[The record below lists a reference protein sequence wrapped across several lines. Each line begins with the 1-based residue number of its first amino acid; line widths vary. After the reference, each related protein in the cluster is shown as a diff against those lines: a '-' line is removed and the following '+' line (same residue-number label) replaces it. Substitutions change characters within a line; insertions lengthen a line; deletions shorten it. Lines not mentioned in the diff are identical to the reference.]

1 MRIRMLKTE
10 NGSIDGIRV
19 QSYDEGMEYDLSGT
33 VGARELGESFVGA
46 GLAEEVGAKARPV
59 DAEVVA
65 TADTETLTD
74 EGSDAP
80 AVKPGRKSKSQ

>member
-46 GLAEEVGAKARPV
+46 GLAEEVGAKARPA
-59 DAEVVA
+59 DAEVAAVA
-65 TADTETLTD
+65 DAEVPADDSTD
-74 EGSDAP
+74 VP
-80 AVKPGRKSKSQ
+80 AAKPGRKSKSQ